1 MAAIDQ
7 DSPTRDRPHGDGRP
21 RPPASEE
28 VARRMRLAPVE
39 TGLGMRA
46 IRVDESGIAVRAP
59 LADGARD
66 ATGRVAPLLVAL
78 LADSG
83 IGYLVFS
90 AAKLA
95 AGAPT
100 VDLRIDQVAPAAP
113 EATAVTA
120 ELTLLHLDD
129 RIGVGRAEIR
139 DDTGTMV
146 AHAVATMA
154 LTGAPD
160 RPGGLAG
167 AAPAGVPGDPA
178 HDAADF
184 RAHVLPFDPDRLRS
198 DRLHTEPG
206 EGGEPEVVFTPG
218 PSATNLNGTTHGA
231 VLAGLG
237 QAAQSLFL
245 ARRNGG
251 ARPLSI
257 TVDYLRPA
265 RVDVALR
272 TRTEQV
278 RDGRRFWTLRT
289 ELLAPDG
296 RPAVR
301 ITGNG
306 IWT

>member
-1 MAAIDQ
+1 MPATTDQ
-7 DSPTRDRPHGDGRP
+7 DSPNRPSVSD
-21 RPPASEE
+21 
-28 VARRMRLAPVE
+28 RMRHAPVE
-39 TGLGMRA
+39 NGLGMRPV
-46 IRVDESGIAVRAP
+46 RVDDTGIALRSP
-59 LADGARD
+59 LVAGTRD
-66 ATGRVAPLLVAL
+66 EVTGRVAPLLVAM

-90 AAKLA
+90 AAKLR

-100 VDLRIDQVAPAAP
+100 VDLRIDEIGPAHP

-129 RIGVGRAEIR
+129 RVGVGRAEVR
-139 DDTGTMV
+139 DDTGGLV

-154 LTGAPD
+154 ITGVPD
-160 RPGGLAG
+160 RPGGLAEG
-167 AAPAGVPGDPA
+167 APAAGGPGGPD
-178 HDAADF
+178 DF
-184 RAHVLPFDPDRLRS
+184 RAHVLPFDPDRLRPE
-198 DRLHTEPG
+198 RLTTDPDG
-206 EGGEPEVVFTPG
+206 SGDPEVVFTPG

-231 VLAGLG
+231 VLAGIG
-237 QAAQSLFL
+237 QGAQHLFL
-245 ARRNGG
+245 DRRGPG

-265 RVDVALR
+265 QVDVALR
-272 TRTEQV
+272 ARTEQV

-289 ELLAPDG
+289 ELLLPDG

>member
-100 VDLRIDQVAPAAP
+100 VDLRIDQVAPA
-113 EATAVTA
+113 
-120 ELTLLHLDD
+120 
-129 RIGVGRAEIR
+129 
-139 DDTGTMV
+139 
-146 AHAVATMA
+146 
-154 LTGAPD
+154 
-160 RPGGLAG
+160 
-167 AAPAGVPGDPA
+167 GVPGDPA

-245 ARRNGG
+245 ARRDGG